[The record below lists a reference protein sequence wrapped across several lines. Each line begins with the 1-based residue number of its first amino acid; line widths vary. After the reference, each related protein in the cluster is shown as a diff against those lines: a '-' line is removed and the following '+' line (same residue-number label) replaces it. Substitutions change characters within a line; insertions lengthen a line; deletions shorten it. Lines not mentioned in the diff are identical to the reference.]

1 VVVDQ
6 RAWRGRQ
13 GGGGADW
20 RRLVLASIV
29 FVLVFVI
36 ALAGWLLVR

>member
-13 GGGGADW
+13 RGGGADW

-29 FVLVFVI
+29 FAFVFFV
-36 ALAGWLLVR
+36 ALAVWLLVR